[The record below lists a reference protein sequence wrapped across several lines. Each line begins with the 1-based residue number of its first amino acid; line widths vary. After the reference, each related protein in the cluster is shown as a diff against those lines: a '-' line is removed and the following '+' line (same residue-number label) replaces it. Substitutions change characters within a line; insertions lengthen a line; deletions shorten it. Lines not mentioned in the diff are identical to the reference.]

1 MARRIIGLTLAAAL
15 VLSLTGCGGAKA
27 RLEETASDD
36 SIISAP
42 GNIVVGENSG
52 ETASK
57 TNSSTSGSPLGD
69 LITEITTESIEN
81 RLSKANVKDYV
92 TLGHYEQDGNLHNGG
107 EEIEWMVLFKRND
120 SMLLLSKYI
129 LDIQPFHAS
138 LREID
143 YADST
148 LRIWVEHN
156 FYDNAFSE
164 QEKSLIH
171 TAPLILEERMIYQY
185 LGEIERDSHGS
196 ETYSYRHNDTKAQL
210 TEFAISQYINAR
222 MNTGET
228 EEEATANYEEWI
240 KPKDNYH
247 WWWAGSMTADKRFPV
262 YVGSDGNVNIFNS
275 IAEVTTPL
283 GGVRPAIWVSI
294 NVDPS
299 ANNLGVIRDSVDGDI
314 TELCK
319 RCNLELSDYDNW
331 IPEFAMSEE
340 MLVDSINKL
349 RDKGCSVIVI
359 EAGIYTPPMDMLRS
373 KYPSIEFIL
382 PEE

>member
-1 MARRIIGLTLAAAL
+1 
-15 VLSLTGCGGAKA
+15 
-27 RLEETASDD
+27 
-36 SIISAP
+36 
-42 GNIVVGENSG
+42 
-52 ETASK
+52 
-57 TNSSTSGSPLGD
+57 
-69 LITEITTESIEN
+69 
-81 RLSKANVKDYV
+81 
-92 TLGHYEQDGNLHNGG
+92 
-107 EEIEWMVLFKRND
+107 
-120 SMLLLSKYI
+120 
-129 LDIQPFHAS
+129 
-138 LREID
+138 
-143 YADST
+143 
-148 LRIWVEHN
+148 
-156 FYDNAFSE
+156 
-164 QEKSLIH
+164 
-171 TAPLILEERMIYQY
+171 
-185 LGEIERDSHGS
+185 
-196 ETYSYRHNDTKAQL
+196 
-210 TEFAISQYINAR
+210 
-222 MNTGET
+222 
-228 EEEATANYEEWI
+228 
-240 KPKDNYH
+240 
-247 WWWAGSMTADKRFPV
+247 MTADKRFPV